1 MGPRLLLLLS
11 HFIGAV
17 PPASAR
23 TGQSEGRRPPVS
35 GSSLRPVSVEEV
47 LASLRRALG
56 LVPSALG
63 PATHMAHMV
72 EANPMG
78 SESSGLSAI
87 PGEST
92 DGRVGGHPHWS
103 DERDAVLP
111 LVEKSRRGDKDAF
124 GQLYVRYHPRVYGL
138 ARFYLGDGAEDAV
151 AETFMRAWAA
161 LPRYKTTTAPFVAW
175 LYGIARHVV
184 ADEFK
189 RRKRTEP
196 RQELPEDAVDPRH
209 DDRLE
214 MAAALAQ
221 LPTQQRQIVE
231 MKYLLGL
238 RNPEVAKALNKSIGA
253 VNAQQWRALQSLKQM
268 LEQE

>member
-1 MGPRLLLLLS
+1 M
-11 HFIGAV
+11 
-17 PPASAR
+17 
-23 TGQSEGRRPPVS
+23 S
-35 GSSLRPVSVEEV
+35 GGSLPPVSVEEV
-47 LASLRRALG
+47 LASFRRALG
-56 LVPSALG
+56 VLPPALET
-63 PATHMAHMV
+63 ATHMAQMV

-78 SESSGLSAI
+78 SESTGVPAI
-87 PGEST
+87 PGEGAESRT
-92 DGRVGGHPHWS
+92 GGHPQWS
-103 DERDAVLP
+103 DEPDAVLP

-124 GQLYVRYHPRVYGL
+124 GQLYRRYHSRVYGL
-138 ARFYLGDGAEDAV
+138 ARFYLGEGAEDAV

-189 RRKRTEP
+189 SRKRTEP
-196 RQELPEDAVDPRH
+196 REKLPEDAVDPRY
-209 DDRLE
+209 DERLE
-214 MAAALAQ
+214 MAAAIAQ

-253 VNAQQWRALQSLKQM
+253 VNAQQWRALQSLRQM